1 MKGAV
6 MGKWF
11 NNLRV
16 GVKIT
21 IMSVLFVLLMAI
33 IAVQGMRSLNAS
45 SDMFAE
51 FYNDRY
57 QPTRQL
63 NRILRDLLQIRVNM
77 VQAQLSAEH
86 GDWNEVE
93 ARAAQSVK
101 LVESYTAKKD
111 EFMAKQMTT
120 EEKQLSDDWGKKM
133 KAPAAT
139 RKQFMESL
147 RGKNLVQS
155 KVFLDKW
162 ADEYRLLREATDK
175 LINLQDRVAQELRAT
190 NLAESKMTI
199 MMALGI
205 LIIAVFLGTMLTFII
220 ARAISNPVRKGL
232 EFAQK
237 IAKGDFTERI
247 DMDQKDELG
256 MLAKALN
263 ESADN
268 LEQMVS
274 EIIAANQNLAQ
285 AVQEISSGN
294 ETLSQR
300 TSEQAS
306 SLEEIAS
313 TLEESTATIGQN
325 ADNAKQANKMSGDTL
340 NIAEEGGSV
349 VSEAVSA
356 INEVNQS
363 SKRIAEIINV
373 INEIAFQTNLLALNA
388 AVEAARAGDQGRG
401 FAVVAGEV
409 RNLAQRSSGAAKEI
423 GGLINDS
430 VDKVDKAT
438 ELANKSGEALR
449 EIVQAVKNVGEI
461 VNEISTASEEQK
473 NGIDQINVAVMELD
487 NMTQQNSALV
497 EETASASEEMS
508 GQAQGIMEMM
518 DKFKINNSIRNA
530 VTNERH
536 REIHIKNVS
545 AGTQKGKGSAA
556 PSGGS
561 NGNGSSRQAMS
572 SGKIAVSPQGNM
584 KSTLREDGFEEF

>member
-1 MKGAV
+1 

-11 NNLRV
+11 NNLKV

-21 IMSVLFVLLMAI
+21 IMSFLFIFLMTI
-33 IAVQGMRSLNAS
+33 IAVQGMRSLNVS

-77 VQAQLSAEH
+77 VQEQLSAEH
-86 GDWNEVE
+86 GDWAEVTS
-93 ARAAQSVK
+93 RAEMSKK
-101 LVESYTAKKD
+101 LAEEYNAKKD
-111 EFMAKQMTT
+111 EYMATQMTA
-120 EEKQLSDDWGKKM
+120 EEKQLADAWIGTM

-139 RKQFMESL
+139 RKQFMEAL
-147 RGKNLVQS
+147 QRRNLAQS
-155 KVFLDKW
+155 QALLDKW
-162 ADEYRLLREATDK
+162 AGEYRELRAATDK
-175 LINLQDRVAQELRAT
+175 LINLQDRVAQELRAA
-190 NLAESKMTI
+190 NDADSKQTI
-199 MMALGI
+199 MIAAGILIAAILLGI
-205 LIIAVFLGTMLTFII
+205 LLTFII
-220 ARAISNPVRKGL
+220 SRAISNPVKKGL
-232 EFAQK
+232 DFAQK
-237 IAKGDFTERI
+237 IANGDFTERI

-256 MLAKALN
+256 MLAQALN
-263 ESADN
+263 DSADN

-461 VNEISTASEEQK
+461 VNEITTASEEQK

-518 DKFKINNSIRNA
+518 EKFKINNTIRNA
-530 VTNERH
+530 VVKERH
-536 REIHIKNVS
+536 REIHLKNVS
-545 AGTQKGKGSAA
+545 PGSQNMKLTRDAGSGGNGDSRNSGQTNSAA
-556 PSGGS
+556 A
-561 NGNGSSRQAMS
+561 SS
-572 SGKIAVSPQGNM
+572 QGTM
-584 KSTLREDGFEEF
+584 KNTLHDEGFEEF